1 MPPDYNYNPQY
12 LGNEAALSNGIS
24 GSGQQIFGNGRMNPG
39 AGDFNISSLIGVTD
53 PNLQMLMNRFLMP
66 ILTKQMGPNAIA
78 ANYGQG
84 NVYTEGLLKNAMGDR
99 GRVME
104 FGKKQDAVPM
114 QNAMSGIA
122 KMMGVNMGDR
132 EKEAMA
138 SMMPMISEMMP
149 GLESLIPG
157 GLDSLYGARGSA
169 YKMAEGM
176 YAGGRYRTD
185 PVTGDRKMSGQSI
198 LDVTKKVHENLYGD
212 NADISEMNGLTA
224 GQAGGLFDEMQK
236 RGMTGGGSRSRGD
249 SLQKVADEMGKT
261 IGDISE
267 LPELDQK
274 LREIDA
280 NGISQKLKSMSKAVS
295 AMKEI
300 FGEAGQPNAPMSQV
314 MGAIESLT
322 QTNMQSMKP
331 AEVENLIRSTHNAS
345 KIAGITMPQ
354 AYAQMG
360 NVAGMLDRAGG
371 DRIFAA
377 DTYIKATHETAAG
390 KRIFGESSAFGRL
403 TPDKQLNLNEQVN
416 VQATIDPI
424 TNEYAKIINA
434 VEKFD
439 AKLPEGSDIAAI
451 YKALKDPNNNGEY
464 TDASGKKKT
473 ISSIRNDPRGI
484 NGILKDA
491 GVSNTSIGYLSDE
504 ALNKQTIYENKGL
517 QPAGR
522 AAMGEREESYLRL
535 RFQGIGSDF
544 SKDNSFK
551 ASDEIKK
558 FMQDKEGMDGVAE
571 KVARDLVN
579 VDAKGQEDPQG
590 VALNSIV
597 STIEKSQ
604 NRKLSEEEKKSLAP
618 IAASM
623 VTSATRH
630 FVAKKFPSLAA
641 AQEALSPRIQK
652 EAAIIKEEADQTSK
666 FQSALSSL
674 GKSNVTQRISDFI
687 QKGDEYT
694 TVGEGLQ
701 ALLGYVP
708 GEAVSKLLQPE
719 IEDIKSKYKE
729 YDNFNATTAKSE
741 YLTNAIAVNNSA
753 LAANPSDPALKK
765 EKEELKKEL
774 EDNNLLGNKS
784 AEDTY
789 KDRVA
794 TSKDNSRYQLSNAQK
809 SKLNVLEKN
818 DSRSKEE
825 EAQYQKLDKLK
836 KVYNDAKSSPEE
848 KAAAS
853 LANMESTYNITAKE
867 FKGKTAQELS
877 PNIKSKLLDEFIKS
891 TGNIDTRLTSLQK
904 LAGGFTERKDL
915 SAIDANLSSIEKEK
929 KSAGVIGL
937 NKFID
942 SYSQD
947 SKMLEVGGKEG
958 KEIIDKIR
966 DKVKKVKDIQ
976 EQFGITEQQALT
988 GDFLEAKVVSK
999 EKLDE
1004 LKQESIKDP
1013 KNKNK
1018 EQEYKDA
1025 KENYDKFY
1033 TPNEEYKKVIDLKTI
1048 ELERAQEYNAMDS
1061 TAKAKHKPIALKNI
1075 DASIAEIR
1083 SSNMP
1088 DSDKKMAIA
1097 SVESQRDTYNSS
1109 DISQRTATLKQQHT
1123 ALTKPEEI
1131 LKQNILHNKKFEVA
1145 KDEERREL
1153 MSKLETATT
1162 PEAKTAIKDALQNN
1176 LAKKESVMA
1185 NFKENETKEKRLGD
1199 LKERD
1204 KLTKEVAEYASS
1216 KQAMTPESRKELRDK
1231 QEAVKDYDLN
1241 EERKTKLKDTKTTQE
1256 DKDKLTKEVAE
1267 YEATKPID
1275 KNKKLIIEKEL
1286 KTKEEDIKT
1295 YDNNQAKIK
1304 KINDIHK
1311 DYKNEVIKVEG
1322 KKEEEIAAKL
1332 KGVTSLEKILPKD
1345 KEDILK
1351 LSGMTDA
1358 HIREGY
1364 AGTLND
1370 KELKERKFQLI
1381 YEKQKAI
1388 EAGIKYGE
1396 AFVVDGKGVAKKAT
1410 DAEVES
1416 GNFSYIDRTSGKVTQ
1431 SSNKHI
1437 GEVTSEERTKYA
1449 ARKNVEGIPEG
1460 QRLAKE
1466 TADFQKLK
1474 EDSGMKD
1481 FSNTEDEKNKIT
1493 KDIQIKRGLLS
1504 TANDPKGR
1512 EALEKLIG
1520 EKQQEIK
1527 NIEDPE
1533 YMKKAKSKWTDVEDV
1548 KKQIESKEKD
1558 MSNLKK
1564 KAGISDKL
1572 DNSMLIEPSEPDKEE
1587 VRRLRGEAKPDA
1599 TEINKIIKDSGADA
1613 SKFLG
1618 LSAIDKETAQKILA
1632 KKELATDVERINLKL
1647 LEKKSGL
1654 EEGKFET
1661 TLKVLDKIP
1670 LYGNASHEEKE
1681 KISKEAKALKLLK
1694 DDKQGKID
1702 EFEKLPSGVKSIASS
1717 GGNMRGFNL
1726 SMELTEL
1733 TRGLNKTIATGGN
1746 TKLSGFDIAN
1756 MQRHSTLLDAGKDL
1770 SAVNTFFDQI
1780 KAPRPMDTG
1789 RDGGRKEAA
1798 ILSSAMSAAADIEI
1812 DKAKPDQKAAAEK
1825 RLGTSAEQM
1834 NTLRKLVRKSD
1845 AETTDKEKE
1854 LIKKLGEVNI
1864 NKRTFGDEEKVKDL
1878 ERIASNKDAT
1888 RDQKLEAEN
1897 AREEYKKGE
1906 IGISG
1911 MRAISNAIPAG
1922 ANRLSADAKPV
1933 AGATGPIEVKF
1944 PKSLNLEGSLVLKGK
1959 NAEITAYGVPSHIDN
1974 STTV

>member
-12 LGNEAALSNGIS
+12 LGNEAALSNSIS
-24 GSGQQIFGNGRMNPG
+24 GNPAQQIFGNSRMNPG

-53 PNLQMLMNRFLMP
+53 PNLQMLMNQFIMP

-99 GRVME
+99 ARVMS
-104 FGKKQDAVPM
+104 FGKKQDAIPM
-114 QNAMSGIA
+114 QNAMTGIA
-122 KMMGVNMGDR
+122 RMMGVNMGDR

-464 TDASGKKKT
+464 TDASGKKKR
-473 ISSIRNDPRGI
+473 ISSIRNDPRGL

-491 GVSNTSIGYLSDE
+491 GMSNTAIGFLSDE

-522 AAMGEREESYLRL
+522 EGIADREEGYLRL

-630 FVAKKFPSLAA
+630 FKNFPSLAA

-719 IEDIKSKYKE
+719 IEDIKSKHKE
-729 YDNFNATTAKSE
+729 YLDFNANTAKSE

-753 LAANPSDPALKK
+753 LAANPNDPALKK
-765 EKEELKKEL
+765 EKEDLKKEL

-794 TSKDNSRYQLSNAQK
+794 TSKDDSRYQLSNAQK

-825 EAQYQKLDKLK
+825 EAQYKKLVELK
-836 KVYNDAKSSPEE
+836 KVYNAPESSPEK

-853 LANMESTYNITAKE
+853 LANMESTYNITAQE

-877 PNIKSKLLDEFIKS
+877 PNIKSKLLDDFIKS

-958 KEIIDKIR
+958 KEIVDKIR

-1004 LKQESIKDP
+1004 LKQESINNP
-1013 KNKNK
+1013 NNKNK

-1033 TPNEEYKKVIDLKTI
+1033 TPNEEYKKVIDFKAI

-1109 DISQRTATLKQQHT
+1109 DISQRTAMLKKQYT

-1153 MSKLETATT
+1153 MSKLETA
-1162 PEAKTAIKDALQNN
+1162 PNEEAKTAIKDALQNN
-1176 LAKKESVMA
+1176 LAKKRSVMA

-1204 KLTKEVAEYASS
+1204 KLTKEVADYASS
-1216 KQAMTPESRKELRDK
+1216 KQAITE
-1231 QEAVKDYDLN
+1231 KDREDF
-1241 EERKTKLKDTKTTQE
+1241 KD
-1256 DKDKLTKEVAE
+1256 
-1267 YEATKPID
+1267 D
-1275 KNKKLIIEKEL
+1275 KNKKEVIEA
-1286 KTKEEDIKT
+1286 
-1295 YDNNQAKIK
+1295 YDANKAKIK
-1304 KINDIHK
+1304 RINEIHK

-1493 KDIQIKRGLLS
+1493 KDIQIKRDLLS
-1504 TANDPKGR
+1504 TANNPKGR

-1548 KKQIESKEKD
+1548 KKQIESKEKE
-1558 MSNLKK
+1558 MSSLKK

-1599 TEINKIIKDSGADA
+1599 TKINKIIKDSGADA

-1618 LSAIDKETAQKILA
+1618 LSAIDKETAQKILD
-1632 KKELATDVERINLKL
+1632 KKESALIEEKTQLASLR
-1647 LEKKSGL
+1647 KKSGL
-1654 EEGKFET
+1654 GDGTFET
-1661 TLKVLDKIP
+1661 NLKDSDKIT
-1670 LYGNASHEEKE
+1670 LYGNAIPEEKE

-1717 GGNMRGFNL
+1717 GGDMRGFNL

-1756 MQRHSTLLDAGKDL
+1756 MQRHSTLLDTGKNL

-1780 KAPRPMDTG
+1780 KAPRPTDTG
-1789 RDGGRKEAA
+1789 QDGGRKEAA

-1825 RLGTSAEQM
+1825 TLISSAAQM
-1834 NTLRKLVRKSD
+1834 DVLRKLVRKSEN
-1845 AETTDKEKE
+1845 ETTDKEKE

-1888 RDQKLEAEN
+1888 KEQKLEAAN
-1897 AREEYKKGE
+1897 AREEYKKGD

-1911 MRAISNAIPAG
+1911 MRSISDAIPAG
-1922 ANRLSADAKPV
+1922 SNKLSADAKPV
-1933 AGATGPIEVKF
+1933 PSSSGPTVVELAKGAKINV
-1944 PKSLNLEGSLVLKGK
+1944 EGSLVLKGK
-1959 NAEITAYGVPSHIDN
+1959 NAEITAYGVPSHIDK

>member
-1 MPPDYNYNPQY
+1 MAGQEYNYNQQY
-12 LGNEAALSNGIS
+12 IGGEAALSQNIS
-24 GSGQQIFGNGRMNPG
+24 GNPSQQIFGNSRMNPG

-53 PNLQMLMNRFLMP
+53 PNLQMLMNQFLMP

-99 GRVME
+99 ARVTA
-104 FGKKQDAVPM
+104 FGKKQDAIPM
-114 QNAMSGIA
+114 QNAMTGIA
-122 KMMGVNMGDR
+122 RMMGVNMGDR

-149 GLESLIPG
+149 GLEGLIPG
-157 GLDSLYGARGSA
+157 GLDSLYGAKGSA

-212 NADISEMNGLTA
+212 NADISEMNGVTA
-224 GQAGGLFDEMQK
+224 GQAGALFDEMQK

-331 AEVENLIRSTHNAS
+331 SEVENLIRSTHNAS

-434 VEKFD
+434 VEKFG
-439 AKLPEGSDIAAI
+439 AKLPEGSDIAAV

-473 ISSIRNDPRGI
+473 ISSIRNDKRGI

-491 GVSNTSIGYLSDE
+491 GMSNTAIGYLSDE

-522 AAMGEREESYLRL
+522 AAMGGREEANLRL
-535 RFQGIGSDF
+535 RFQGISSDF
-544 SKDNSFK
+544 SKDETFK
-551 ASDEIKK
+551 PSDEIKK
-558 FMQDKEGMDGVAE
+558 FMQDKEGMAGIAE
-571 KVARDLVN
+571 KAARDLIN

-618 IAASM
+618 MAASM

-630 FVAKKFPSLAA
+630 FISKNFTSLAS

-687 QKGDEYT
+687 QKSDEYT

-719 IEDIKSKYKE
+719 IEDIKSKHKE
-729 YDNFNATTAKSE
+729 YLDFNANTAKSE

-753 LAANPSDPALKK
+753 LAANPNDPALKK
-765 EKEELKKEL
+765 EKEELKKDL
-774 EDNNLLGNKS
+774 ENNNLLGGKS

-818 DSRSKEE
+818 DSRSAEE

-853 LANMESTYNITAKE
+853 LANMESTYNITAQE

-877 PNIKSKLLDEFIKS
+877 PNIKSKLLDDFIKS

-915 SAIDANLSSIEKEK
+915 TAISENLGSIYKEN

-958 KEIIDKIR
+958 KEIVDKIR

-1004 LKQESIKDP
+1004 LKQESINNP
-1013 KNKNK
+1013 NNKNK

-1033 TPNEEYKKVIDLKTI
+1033 TPNEEYKKVIDFKAI
-1048 ELERAQEYNAMDS
+1048 ELERAQEYSAMDS

-1083 SSNMP
+1083 SSNIP

-1109 DISQRTATLKQQHT
+1109 DLSRTVATLKQQHT

-1153 MSKLETATT
+1153 MSKLETA
-1162 PEAKTAIKDALQNN
+1162 PNEEAKTAIKEALQKN
-1176 LAKKESVMA
+1176 LAKKESVIV

-1204 KLTKEVAEYASS
+1204 KLTKEVADYASS
-1216 KQAMTPESRKELRDK
+1216 KQAITE
-1231 QEAVKDYDLN
+1231 KDREDF
-1241 EERKTKLKDTKTTQE
+1241 KD
-1256 DKDKLTKEVAE
+1256 
-1267 YEATKPID
+1267 D
-1275 KNKKLIIEKEL
+1275 KNKKEVIEA
-1286 KTKEEDIKT
+1286 
-1295 YDNNQAKIK
+1295 YDANKAKIK
-1304 KINDIHK
+1304 RINEIHK
-1311 DYKNEVIKVEG
+1311 DYKNEIIKVEG

-1351 LSGMTDA
+1351 LSGMTDE

-1370 KELKERKFQLI
+1370 KELKERKFKLI

-1449 ARKNVEGIPEG
+1449 ARKNVEGISEG

-1481 FSNTEDEKNKIT
+1481 FSGTEDEKNKIT
-1493 KDIQIKRGLLS
+1493 KDIQIKRGLIA
-1504 TANDPKGR
+1504 TANDPKRR
-1512 EALEKLIG
+1512 EALEKVIG

-1533 YMKKAKSKWTDVEDV
+1533 YMKKAKSKWTDVEEV
-1548 KKQIESKEKD
+1548 KKQIESKEKE
-1558 MSNLKK
+1558 MSSLKK

-1572 DNSMLIEPSEPDKEE
+1572 DNSMLIDPLEKDKEE
-1587 VRRLRGEAKPDA
+1587 VRRLRGEAKPDDA
-1599 TEINKIIKDSGADA
+1599 KINKIIKDSGADA

-1618 LSAIDKETAQKILA
+1618 LSAEDKETAQKILD
-1632 KKELATDVERINLKL
+1632 KKESANDVERIKLKSL
-1647 LEKKSGL
+1647 AKKSGL
-1654 EEGKFET
+1654 GEDNFENKLKDLDDLGK
-1661 TLKVLDKIP
+1661 VN
-1670 LYGNASHEEKE
+1670 LYGNASPEEKE

-1694 DDKQGKID
+1694 DDKQSKID

-1726 SMELTEL
+1726 SRELTEL

-1780 KAPRPMDTG
+1780 KAPRPTDTG

-1812 DKAKPDQKAAAEK
+1812 DKAKPEQKAAVEK
-1825 RLGTSAEQM
+1825 TLASSAAQM
-1834 NTLRKLVRKSD
+1834 DALRKLVRKSEL
-1845 AETTDKEKE
+1845 ETTDKEKE

-1888 RDQKLEAEN
+1888 PEQKAEAYK

-1911 MRAISNAIPAG
+1911 MRAISNAIPAE

-1944 PKSLNLEGSLVLKGK
+1944 PKSLSLEGSLVLKGK